1 MKTRI
6 APVGRQ
12 SHVTHAADRCGSC
25 GQPLGLWATDKLT
38 GLLDRWGWDE
48 EVPRVWTHVRHR
60 RSAITLLVVDI
71 DHFKHV
77 NDEIGH
83 PAGDAVLR
91 AVADVLRDATR
102 GPDIVLGRYGGHGG
116 DEFLVLL
123 PDTDVDGALAV
134 ARRIAQGIRSV
145 AVPVRTATSTTSASA
160 ASGTTTTGT
169 TTITDITASIGIAA
183 GHPGH
188 DLELF
193 DDLLLNADAALR
205 AAKSC
210 GRDQIRVGREPG
222 NDT

>member
-6 APVGRQ
+6 APVGRP
-12 SHVTHAADRCGSC
+12 SHVSHSDDRCGTC
-25 GQPLGLWATDKLT
+25 GQPLGVWATDKLT

-48 EVPRVWTHVRHR
+48 EVPRVWTHVRR
-60 RSAITLLVVDI
+60 RRAALTLLLVDI

-77 NDEIGH
+77 NDEVGH

-145 AVPVRTATSTTSASA
+145 AVPVRTAGSS
-160 ASGTTTTGT
+160 T

-183 GHPGH
+183 AHPGH
-188 DLELF
+188 DLEMF

-205 AAKSC
+205 AAKSR
-210 GRDQIRVGREPG
+210 GRDQIHVGRDPG
-222 NDT
+222 CDT

>member
-6 APVGRQ
+6 APVGRTSAAVQ
-12 SHVTHAADRCGSC
+12 ASQVPHSADRCGTC
-25 GQPLGLWATDKLT
+25 GQPLGAWATDKLT

-48 EVPRVWTHVRHR
+48 EVPRVWTHVRR
-60 RSAITLLVVDI
+60 RHAALTLLLVDI

-123 PDTDVDGALAV
+123 PDTDIDGAVTV
-134 ARRIAQGIRSV
+134 AHRIAQGIRSV
-145 AVPVRTATSTTSASA
+145 AVPVRTTDS
-160 ASGTTTTGT
+160 TTTTV
-169 TTITDITASIGIAA
+169 TDITASIGIAA

-205 AAKSC
+205 DAKGC

-222 NDT
+222 SDT